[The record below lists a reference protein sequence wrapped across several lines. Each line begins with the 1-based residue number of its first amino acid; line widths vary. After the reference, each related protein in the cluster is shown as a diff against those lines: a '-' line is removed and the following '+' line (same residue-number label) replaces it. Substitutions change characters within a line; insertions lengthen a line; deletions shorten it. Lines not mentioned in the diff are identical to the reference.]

1 MAVDSTPAT
10 TVQNMLNG
18 IDYSALIG
26 GPLQAAISAQVM
38 AAKSSWEFIQQVGL
52 NTDKNGV
59 KSAVNVTFMY
69 QKDGNMVKL
78 IVPIL
83 TIVPIP
89 MIVIDDVSIQFKASM
104 NASSS
109 QCSETSTSESIDAG
123 AEGSARIGWGPFSLQ
138 VKAKANYSSK
148 KDSKA
153 TSESKYSV
161 EYTQD
166 VSVHA
171 KQADMPAGLATILN
185 ILSSAATPNAGANG
199 KIELDKTTIAPTK
212 ESPEILSISVKD
224 DKGIIVPNAKIK
236 VSTQFGTSSANGAD
250 KKNLVLLCGHLQTDC
265 NLENG
270 DIVLEDGVD
279 SLTFKVNGAIPPAI
293 ITLTTDGNTPTTTKI
308 KVAQYALPSPSS
320 TTPCGGNTP
329 KGGSGSGTGGNT
341 P

>member
-1 MAVDSTPAT
+1 MAVDSSPAT

-52 NTDKNGV
+52 NTDKETGV

-185 ILSSAATPNAGANG
+185 ILSSAANANAGANG
-199 KIELDKTTIAPTK
+199 KIELDKTAIAPTK
-212 ESPEILSISVKD
+212 DTPETISISVKD
-224 DKGIIVPNAKIK
+224 DKGILVPNAKIN
-236 VSTQFGTSSANGAD
+236 VSTKFSNTATEEE
-250 KKNLVLLCGHLQTDC
+250 KKNLVLLCGHLQDSC
-265 NLENG
+265 NLEK
-270 DIVLEDGVD
+270 DTITLEDGVD
-279 SLTFKVNGAIPPAI
+279 SLTFKVNGTVPPAV
-293 ITLTTDGNTPTTTKI
+293 ITLSTEDQKVTTKI
-308 KVAQYALPSPSS
+308 KVTPYALPKPEETAS
-320 TTPCGGNTP
+320 N
-329 KGGSGSGTGGNT
+329 GSNSNGSNG
-341 P
+341 

>member
-10 TVQNMLNG
+10 TVKNMLNG

-26 GPLQAAISAQVM
+26 GPLQAAISAQAM

-52 NTDKNGV
+52 NTNKDGQ
-59 KSAVNVTFMY
+59 KSAVNVTFIY
-69 QKDGNMVKL
+69 QKDGSYVKL

-89 MIVIDDVSIQFKASM
+89 MIVIDNICIQFKASL

-109 QCSETSTSESIDAG
+109 ECSENSSSESIDAG
-123 AEGSARIGWGPFSLQ
+123 GDAEGKVGWGPFSLS

-171 KQADMPAGLATILN
+171 KQADMPAGLATVLN
-185 ILSSAATPNAGANG
+185 ILSSSVTPNAGVDG
-199 KIELDKTTIAPTK
+199 KIELDKDFIAPTDKAPETVTVTVKNSNGMLVKNVPVKAEIKYKNEENPKGHINVTQGYLGIAVNVDEKDNDKDNDKANVTLADGTDTLTFQAK
-212 ESPEILSISVKD
+212 ESFEAAIVTLSATIDSKEI
-224 DKGIIVPNAKIK
+224 
-236 VSTQFGTSSANGAD
+236 
-250 KKNLVLLCGHLQTDC
+250 
-265 NLENG
+265 
-270 DIVLEDGVD
+270 
-279 SLTFKVNGAIPPAI
+279 
-293 ITLTTDGNTPTTTKI
+293 TKTI
-308 KVAQYALPSPSS
+308 KVAPFTSDKDDSEKNDSS
-320 TTPCGGNTP
+320 EDNSKRT
-329 KGGSGSGTGGNT
+329 KK
-341 P
+341 

>member
-10 TVQNMLNG
+10 TVKNMLNG

-26 GPLQAAISAQVM
+26 GPLQAAISAQAM
-38 AAKSSWEFIQQVGL
+38 AAKSTWEFIQEVGL
-52 NTDKNGV
+52 NTNKDGQ
-59 KSAVNVTFMY
+59 KSAVNVTFTY
-69 QKDGNMVKL
+69 QKDGSYVKL

-89 MIVIDDVSIQFKASM
+89 MIVIDDISIQFKASL

-109 QCSETSTSESIDAG
+109 ECTETANSESLDAG
-123 AEGSARIGWGPFSLQ
+123 GEADAKVGWGPFSLN

-185 ILSSAATPNAGANG
+185 ILSSSVTPNAGVHG
-199 KIELDKTTIAPTK
+199 KIEVDKEMIAPTDK
-212 ESPEILSISVKD
+212 VPESINVMVKD
-224 DKGIIVPNAKIK
+224 SNGLLVKNADVTIK
-236 VSTQFGTSSANGAD
+236 VKTSGKDSEGSLKVTHGYLD
-250 KKNLVLLCGHLQTDC
+250 
-265 NLENG
+265 ENISSDG
-270 DIVLEDGVD
+270 KITMEDGTD
-279 SLTFKVNGAIPPAI
+279 TLTFTSEKSYKAAIVTIEAKLEKE
-293 ITLTTDGNTPTTTKI
+293 TVTKTI
-308 KVAQYALPSPSS
+308 KIAGFFSEENKGSS
-320 TTPCGGNTP
+320 DQGET
-329 KGGSGSGTGGNT
+329 KKK
-341 P
+341 

>member
-1 MAVDSTPAT
+1 MATDSTPAT

-52 NTDKNGV
+52 NTDKKTGN

-109 QCSETSTSESIDAG
+109 ECTEKSSSESIDAG
-123 AEGSARIGWGPFSLQ
+123 AEGSARVGWGPFSLE

-185 ILSSAATPNAGANG
+185 ILSSAATPNAGAKG
-199 KIELDKTTIAPTK
+199 KIEIDKTTVAPTGDTT
-212 ESPEILSISVKD
+212 EVVSIAVKD
-224 DKGIIVPNAKIK
+224 SNGLIIPGAQVDMTVDYGPGTNKGLKVLFGHFQEAKNETDKL
-236 VSTQFGTSSANGAD
+236 T
-250 KKNLVLLCGHLQTDC
+250 
-265 NLENG
+265 
-270 DIVLEDGVD
+270 LEDGVD
-279 SLTFKVNGAIPPAI
+279 TLTFKAEKDIDPAI
-293 ITLTTDGNTPTTTKI
+293 VTLTYTDPKNADNTVSTKI
-308 KVAQYALPSPSS
+308 KVAKYALPQPENA
-320 TTPCGGNTP
+320 TP
-329 KGGSGSGTGGNT
+329 
-341 P
+341 

>member
-1 MAVDSTPAT
+1 MAVDSTPAS
-10 TVQNMLNG
+10 TVKNMLNG

-26 GPLQAAISAQVM
+26 GPLQAAITAQAM

-52 NTDKNGV
+52 TTNENGE

-69 QKDGNMVKL
+69 QKDGSLVKM

-89 MIVIDDVSIQFKASM
+89 MIVVDDVSIQFKASL

-109 QCSETSTSESIDAG
+109 ECSEESKSESLDAG
-123 AEGSARIGWGPFSLQ
+123 GSASAKVGWGPFSLN
-138 VKAKANYSSK
+138 VSAKANYSSK

-185 ILSSAATPNAGANG
+185 ILSSSVTPNASAVG
-199 KIELDKTTIAPTK
+199 KIELDKGEIAPAIGRNEFVSVT
-212 ESPEILSISVKD
+212 VKD
-224 DKGIIVPNAKIK
+224 
-236 VSTQFGTSSANGAD
+236 ANGLIVKNAQIKCSAKTAD
-250 KKNLVLLCGHLQTDC
+250 SQNNGEIPAGLKITEGFLQNTVSK
-265 NLENG
+265 ENV
-270 DIVLEDGVD
+270 ISLEDGTTTLCFNVVD
-279 SLTFKVNGAIPPAI
+279 SIKPTIL
-293 ITLTTDGNTPTTTKI
+293 TLTMGDDKNQVVSKI
-308 KVAQYALPSPSS
+308 KI
-320 TTPCGGNTP
+320 
-329 KGGSGSGTGGNT
+329 SGTQTLEKETKDSKT
-341 P
+341 PEKKEEKN